1 MAMKT
6 RTVLAIAISLIFCSG
21 ILIPG
26 FAQEMK
32 PLQLPEPK
40 LDSSKSLAQALKER
54 KTTRE
59 FSSET
64 LSPQTLS
71 NLLWA
76 GFGVNRPDGGKRTAP
91 SSYNKQE
98 ISIYVTTAQ
107 GAYVYDP
114 KANTLVPVATGD
126 IRPLAGTQT
135 FVKDAPLNLIYV
147 ADLAKM
153 NEAEE
158 PVKLNLASADTG
170 FIAQNVYLYCASAG
184 LATVF
189 RASINKQK
197 LAEAL
202 KLRPDQRIT
211 YAQTVGMPK
220 AGK

>member
-1 MAMKT
+1 MKT
-6 RTVLAIAISLIFCSG
+6 RTVLAITVSLIFCSG
-21 ILIPG
+21 LLISA

-32 PLQLPEPK
+32 PIQLPEPK
-40 LDSSKSLAQALKER
+40 LDPGKSLAQALKDR
-54 KTTRE
+54 KTSRD
-59 FSSET
+59 FSSGN
-64 LSPQTLS
+64 LAPQTLS

-76 GFGVNRPDGGKRTAP
+76 AFGINRPADGRRTAP

-98 ISIYVTTAQ
+98 ISVYVTTAQ

-126 IRPLAGTQT
+126 IRGLAGTQT
-135 FVKDAPLNLIYV
+135 FVKDAAANLVYV

-153 NEAEE
+153 SEAEE
-158 PVKLNLASADTG
+158 PVKMNLASADTG

-184 LATVF
+184 LVTVF
-189 RASINKQK
+189 RASINRQK